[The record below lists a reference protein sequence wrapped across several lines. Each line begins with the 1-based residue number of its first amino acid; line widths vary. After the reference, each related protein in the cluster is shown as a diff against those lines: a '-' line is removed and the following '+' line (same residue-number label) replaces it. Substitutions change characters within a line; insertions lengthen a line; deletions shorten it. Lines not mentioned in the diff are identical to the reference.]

1 MKQTQQQKQFK
12 VGDLVETLIGNHL
25 GIILDDETY
34 NKKEEWYVVHLFGK
48 SVEYVIKYNRLRKIS

>member
-1 MKQTQQQKQFK
+1 MKQQKQFK

-25 GIILDDETY
+25 GIILDDERY

-48 SVEYVIKYNRLRKIS
+48 SVEYVIKSNRLRKIS